1 MQEVKAGLFKM
12 LTAKNPE
19 CSRCCRFVGTQ
30 FESGQDYGEHGNAY
44 IPTGMGSGECALPR
58 IWWFESSCKHRGA
71 RYGEHGMGST
81 EMSIFLSWSKGSDI
95 VLD

>member
-1 MQEVKAGLFKM
+1 M

-30 FESGQDYGEHGNAY
+30 FESGRDYGVHGNAY
-44 IPTGMGSGECALPR
+44 ILTGMGSGECALPR

-71 RYGEHGMGST
+71 RYGEHGNVYIPELVERIRYST
-81 EMSIFLSWSKGSDI
+81 GLIYFNAEVQIL
-95 VLD
+95 L